1 MSNAV
6 IRDIRAHVV
15 AVAPGIN
22 WIFVKV
28 ETSDGLHGWGEATLE
43 GKDRTA
49 LGAIEDLARSLVGA
63 PVPHPVQA
71 WQRHFRNAAWKG
83 AALFTAMSAI
93 DHALWDLLGKRLEA
107 PVHEL
112 LGGPIRDQLHVYTW
126 AGAEHDGALLA
137 AEVERAH
144 QQYGFTHFKVA
155 PLSTSYTLDRKA
167 LRVAVDELEAVAA
180 KLPAEGKLAVEGHGR
195 LLPAAA
201 VELAR
206 AVAHLPVMFLED
218 LVNTDDDA
226 ALRLLRERTDLPLA
240 AGEKRYTR
248 SHAWPLI
255 RDGLV
260 DYLLVDLCHAG
271 GITEVMRICA
281 AAEPAGI
288 SVVPHNPNGPIGM
301 AATLQVAAASP
312 VVLAAESVHARFP
325 LLERLTGSPI
335 LVEDGHISVPDGPGL
350 GVELDE
356 DALVA
361 MAGTPA
367 DFPFP
372 EDVSVPRGRL

>member
-1 MSNAV
+1 MSNPV
-6 IRDIRAHVV
+6 IRDIRSHVV

-28 ETSDGLHGWGEATLE
+28 ETNDGLHGWGEATLE

-49 LGAIEDLARSLVGA
+49 LGAIEDLARSLIGLT
-63 PVPHPVQA
+63 VPHPIEA
-71 WQRHFRNAAWKG
+71 WHRHFRNAAWKG
-83 AALFTAMSAI
+83 SALFTAMSAI
-93 DHALWDLLGKRLEA
+93 DHALWDLLGKRLDA

-112 LGGPIRDQLHVYTW
+112 LGGPIRDRLHVYTW

-144 QQYGFTHFKVA
+144 ESYGFTHFKVA
-155 PLSTSYTLDRKA
+155 PLSSSYTLDRNA
-167 LRVAVDELEAVAA
+167 LRAAVDELEAVAA
-180 KLPAEGKLAVEGHGR
+180 KLPPNGKLAVEGHGR

-201 VELAR
+201 GELAR

-226 ALRLLRERTDLPLA
+226 AMRMLRDRTDLPLA

-255 RDGLV
+255 RDSLV

-312 VVLAAESVHARFP
+312 VVLAAESVHTRFP
-325 LLERLTGSPI
+325 LLERLTGSPVV
-335 LVEDGHISVPDGPGL
+335 VEDGYVAIPTGPGL
-350 GVELDE
+350 GVELDD
-356 DALVA
+356 DALA
-361 MAGTPA
+361 EMAGESA

-372 EDVSVPRGRL
+372 DDIAVPEGRL